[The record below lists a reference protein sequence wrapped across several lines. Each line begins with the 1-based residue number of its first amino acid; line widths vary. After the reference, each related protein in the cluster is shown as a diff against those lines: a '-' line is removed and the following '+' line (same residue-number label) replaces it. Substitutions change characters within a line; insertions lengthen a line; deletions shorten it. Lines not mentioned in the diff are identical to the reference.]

1 MRPQS
6 SVGLGETWLQ
16 AQKNKDK
23 ATFYSLI
30 EARAMLAPTSTSP
43 EEREF
48 VVDSRASMHMLTR
61 KDSRSDK
68 METLGRS
75 RNATTVQTNEEAQVY
90 VHDLDLFVTVQ
101 MLGDTLAVLSL
112 GKLFEEHG
120 HTYEWASGQKPHLTK
135 QGKTI
140 RCRTENFVP
149 LVVPGLSSQFWY
161 QFVFYIATARL
172 IKHIFKSSNRAK

>member
-6 SVGLGETWLQ
+6 SVGLGVKMATSS
-16 AQKNKDK
+16 KNKDK

-48 VVDSRASMHMLTR
+48 VVDSGASMHMLTR

-68 METLGRS
+68 METLRRS
-75 RNATTVQTNEEAQVY
+75 RNATTVQTNEEAQEN

-101 MLGDTLAVLSL
+101 
-112 GKLFEEHG
+112 
-120 HTYEWASGQKPHLTK
+120 
-135 QGKTI
+135 
-140 RCRTENFVP
+140 N
-149 LVVPGLSSQFWY
+149 
-161 QFVFYIATARL
+161 AR
-172 IKHIFKSSNRAK
+172 